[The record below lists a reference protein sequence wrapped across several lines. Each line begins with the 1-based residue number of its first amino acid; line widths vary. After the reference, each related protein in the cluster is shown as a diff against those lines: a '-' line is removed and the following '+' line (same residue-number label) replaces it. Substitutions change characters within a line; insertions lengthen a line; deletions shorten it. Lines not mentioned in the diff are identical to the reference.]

1 MTRRVLA
8 GFFMARGSVHEA
20 TGEGDVGAKTTGPH
34 IGKPQNW
41 RNSSTKSRAN
51 LVVPASVMGT
61 SRKHR
66 FNSRRY
72 SGLAGKI
79 WVTPRYIVCL
89 VFRIFPGQTD
99 ECPSAGVAAL
109 EFPGCAA
116 HTLAHPLPPAS
127 PAEMFEATKVSLST
141 NWRVFLRERLTENF
155 EQIEKQEE

>member
-20 TGEGDVGAKTTGPH
+20 TGEGDMGAKTTGPH

-66 FNSRRY
+66 LNSRRY

-79 WVTPRYIVCL
+79 WVTPGHI
-89 VFRIFPGQTD
+89 
-99 ECPSAGVAAL
+99 

-155 EQIEKQEE
+155 EKI

>member
-1 MTRRVLA
+1 
-8 GFFMARGSVHEA
+8 
-20 TGEGDVGAKTTGPH
+20 VGAKTTGPH

-89 VFRIFPGQTD
+89 VFRIFPRRD
-99 ECPSAGVAAL
+99 CLCSSAGAAAL

>member
-66 FNSRRY
+66 LNSRRY
-72 SGLAGKI
+72 SGLAGKM
-79 WVTPRYIVCL
+79 WVTPRHIECL
-89 VFRIFPGQTD
+89 VFRYFLRRD
-99 ECPSAGVAAL
+99 CLCSSAGVAAL
-109 EFPGCAA
+109 EV
-116 HTLAHPLPPAS
+116 PA
-127 PAEMFEATKVSLST
+127 
-141 NWRVFLRERLTENF
+141 
-155 EQIEKQEE
+155 

>member
-8 GFFMARGSVHEA
+8 GFFMARASVHEG

-51 LVVPASVMGT
+51 LVVPASDMGT

-66 FNSRRY
+66 LNSRRY

-99 ECPSAGVAAL
+99 ECSSAGAAAL
-109 EFPGCAA
+109 EFPVRAVR
-116 HTLAHPLPPAS
+116 TLAHPHRPAS
-127 PAEMFEATKVSLST
+127 PAEIFEDPRCTS
-141 NWRVFLRERLTENF
+141 
-155 EQIEKQEE
+155 